1 MQMAMRNLLIF
12 AALLPLAAC
21 ATLRQGLGDY
31 QKAADQ
37 GFEVS
42 IGDSG
47 PAPTPAAEPVK
58 SPPVPTALIGDTVHR
73 KYTTD
78 APGPPK

>member
-1 MQMAMRNLLIF
+1 MPMPMRNRLIL
-12 AALLPLAAC
+12 AALLTLAAC
-21 ATLRQGLGDY
+21 ATVRQGLGEY
-31 QKAADQ
+31 QAAADQ

-47 PAPTPAAEPVK
+47 PVPTTVAEPAK
-58 SPPVPTALIGDTVHR
+58 SPPVPTALIGDTAHR

-78 APGPPK
+78 APRPPK